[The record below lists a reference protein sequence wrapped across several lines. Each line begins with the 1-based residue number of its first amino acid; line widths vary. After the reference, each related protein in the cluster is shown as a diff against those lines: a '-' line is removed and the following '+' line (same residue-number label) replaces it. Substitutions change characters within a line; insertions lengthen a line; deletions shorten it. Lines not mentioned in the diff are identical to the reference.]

1 MNARIEFQTIVG
13 KDGKPQFVV
22 VPYATFNKLIKQSA
36 AEADSIPNEV
46 VGAVLT
52 KGHSV
57 VRAWRE
63 HLGLTQAQLAKRLQ
77 MTQAAVAQFELP
89 RAKLRKSSRDK
100 IADALGI
107 SGEMLDW

>member
-1 MNARIEFQTIVG
+1 MNARIDFQTIVG

-22 VPYATFNKLIKQSA
+22 VPYATFNKLIKQQAPES
-36 AEADSIPNEV
+36 DSIPNEV

-63 HLGLTQAQLAKRLQ
+63 HLGLTQAQLAKKMKL
-77 MTQAAVAQFELP
+77 TQAAVAQFELP
-89 RAKLRKSSRDK
+89 DAKLRKASRDK
-100 IADALGI
+100 IAKALGI
-107 SGEMLDW
+107 PEALLDW

>member
-1 MNARIEFQTIVG
+1 MNARIDFQTIVG

-22 VPYATFNKLIKQSA
+22 MPYATFNKLIKQNAPES
-36 AEADSIPNEV
+36 DSIPNEV

-63 HLGLTQAQLAKRLQ
+63 HLGLTQVQLAKRMQ
-77 MTQAAVAQFELP
+77 MTQAAIAQFELP
-89 RAKLRKSSRDK
+89 GAKLRKASRDK
-100 IADALGI
+100 LAEAFGI
-107 SGEMLDW
+107 SSELLDW

>member
-1 MNARIEFQTIVG
+1 MNARIDFQTIVG

-22 VPYATFNKLIKQSA
+22 VPYATFNKLIKQQA
-36 AEADSIPNEV
+36 PDSDAIPNEV

-63 HLGLTQAQLAKRLQ
+63 HLGMTQAEIAKR
-77 MTQAAVAQFELP
+77 MKITQAAVAQFELSN
-89 RAKLRKSSRDK
+89 AKLRKASRDK
-100 IADALGI
+100 IAKAMGI
-107 SGEMLDW
+107 SGELLDW

>member
-1 MNARIEFQTIVG
+1 MNARIDFQTIVG

-22 VPYATFNKLIKQSA
+22 VPYATFNKLVKQQAVDS
-36 AEADSIPNEV
+36 ESIPNEV

-63 HLGLTQAQLAKRLQ
+63 HLGMTQAQLAKKMQL
-77 MTQAAVAQFELP
+77 TQAAVAQFEVP
-89 RAKLRKSSRDK
+89 GAKLRKASRDK
-100 IADALGI
+100 ISKAMGI
-107 SGEMLDW
+107 SSELLDW